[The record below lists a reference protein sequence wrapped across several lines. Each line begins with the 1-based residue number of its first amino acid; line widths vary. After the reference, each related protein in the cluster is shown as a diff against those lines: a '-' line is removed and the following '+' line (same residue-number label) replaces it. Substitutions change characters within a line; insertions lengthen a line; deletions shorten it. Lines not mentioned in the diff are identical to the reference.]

1 MNVFS
6 LTVDDFYVASV
17 PHNAVA
23 PPPAVLPPLLFHVE
37 GGPLGRVG
45 FFQKASPNVLF
56 QGAKAIQFGH
66 DVGALIPHVPIPPV
80 PPNLLLPGHMAFS
93 SCKAMFGKSRVLLNG
108 TPAAWFLPMAA
119 MLHVCADPLP
129 LPVGFSPSALFT
141 TVKYGFSWSDLLL
154 GYADITIDQ
163 AISHGLRE
171 GRAIGAK
178 TWDKDVLLKPVRSRY
193 EDFIDTLA
201 KRIGARWART
211 VGRRFGVRA
220 PALETIKHFLD
231 KGGRSWFKK
240 GLGKAFPTKSRALGK
255 AVDGNIDPPPPEL
268 HDPGAVLDEGMLDEI
283 PLLEGES

>member
-1 MNVFS
+1 VNVFS
-6 LTVDDFYVASV
+6 LTVDDVYFASV
-17 PHNAVA
+17 PHSALV
-23 PPPAVLPPLLFHVE
+23 PPAVVPTLVFHFE
-37 GGPLGRVG
+37 ASLLGRDG
-45 FFQKASPNVLF
+45 MFQKASPNVLL
-56 QGAKAIQFGH
+56 QGAKALQLGH

-80 PPNLLLPGHMAFS
+80 PHLLLSGHWTFS

-108 TPAAWFLPMAA
+108 TPAAWFLPIAA

-129 LPVGFSPSALFT
+129 LPVGFSPTALFT

-171 GRAIGAK
+171 GRGIGAK
-178 TWDKDVLLKPVRSRY
+178 TWDKDVLLKPVQSRY
-193 EDFIDTLA
+193 DDFIDTLA

-211 VGRRFGVRA
+211 VGRRIGVPS
-220 PALETIKHFLD
+220 PALETIKHLLD
-231 KGGRSWFKK
+231 KGGRSWLKK
-240 GLGKAFPTKSRALGK
+240 GIGKKVPTKSRDLGEVVEG
-255 AVDGNIDPPPPEL
+255 AIDPPPPEL